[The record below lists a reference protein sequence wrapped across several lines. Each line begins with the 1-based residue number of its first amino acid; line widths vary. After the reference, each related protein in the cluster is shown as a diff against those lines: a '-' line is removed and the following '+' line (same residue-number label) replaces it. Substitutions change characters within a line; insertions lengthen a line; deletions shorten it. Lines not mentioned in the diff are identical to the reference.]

1 MLQKRRAELP
11 NCSERSI
18 VAVEQQAPAQV
29 DALHENVEGRLLL
42 LDTFSCSCSSFWRRG
57 RHHHVRQRTSPRA
70 SGHVQV
76 RIRRGSITRHFGL
89 PNQVGHLDDERRLR
103 YRRVQE
109 AKQHLPGEIRGRR
122 RPTEVATMS
131 RAEALRESAAGRFA
145 LLPKPA
151 TPRVVYLIHCTFCPH
166 G

>member
-1 MLQKRRAELP
+1 MSK
-11 NCSERSI
+11 
-18 VAVEQQAPAQV
+18 V
-29 DALHENVEGRLLL
+29 D
-42 LDTFSCSCSSFWRRG
+42 CSCS
-57 RHHHVRQRTSPRA
+57 TPSPAPAPA
-70 SGHVQV
+70 SGVEAAIIMFASAPLLV
-76 RIRRGSITRHFGL
+76 L
-89 PNQVGHLDDERRLR
+89 PATCKTLRAAEPSWDLDDERRLR

-151 TPRVVYLIHCTFCPH
+151 TYTPHHKDLGPSGGCKGPKNVV
-166 G
+166 